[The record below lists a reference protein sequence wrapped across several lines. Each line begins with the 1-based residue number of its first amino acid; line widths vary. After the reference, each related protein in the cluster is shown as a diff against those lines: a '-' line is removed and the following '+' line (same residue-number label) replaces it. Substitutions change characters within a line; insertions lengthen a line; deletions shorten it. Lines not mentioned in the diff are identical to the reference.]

1 MRRLIRVALVAS
13 LPALMA
19 SPAASQTSASSRV
32 HYRLD
37 DNSTFQR
44 GCFGPCACPV
54 MEQGEVKGT
63 FLLTP
68 TSSDPLYQYYAVTN
82 VSWTARLPNGNV
94 LPIQGS
100 GTFKIGGEFAIQ
112 EQLSLD
118 LVVGND
124 PVQHFDSG
132 LVAPRVPFPLLDL
145 TISIHGVYCFDTVI
159 EVRARPFPKLAVGRD
174 AVGWD
179 PDPPATQYD
188 AVRGDLGTLRST
200 GGDYQAATEECV
212 AGHVP
217 DVSVPFELTPA
228 PGDGFWFLV
237 RTAGGSYDAW
247 DSTPVVPRDA
257 GIEAGPAPC
266 P

>member
-1 MRRLIRVALVAS
+1 MRRLIQVALVAS
-13 LPALMA
+13 LPALMV
-19 SPAASQTSASSRV
+19 SPAASQTSANSSV

-44 GCFGPCACPV
+44 GCFDPCACPV
-54 MEQGEVKGT
+54 MEQGGIKGT

-68 TSSDPLYQYYAVTN
+68 SSSDPLFQYYAVTN
-82 VSWTARLPNGNV
+82 VSWTAVLPNGNV
-94 LPIQGS
+94 LPIRGS

-132 LVAPRVPFPLLDL
+132 VVAPRVPFPFLDL

-159 EVRARPFPKLAVGRD
+159 EVRARPFPKIAVGRG
-174 AVGWD
+174 AVDWD

-188 AVRGDLGTLRST
+188 AVRGNLGTLKST
-200 GGDYQAATEECV
+200 GGNYQAATEECI
-212 AGHVP
+212 AGHVS
-217 DVSVPFELTPA
+217 DVSVPFELSPA
-228 PGDGFWFLV
+228 PGEGFWFLV
-237 RTAGGSYDAW
+237 RTAEGSYDAW
-247 DSTPVVPRDA
+247 DSTPVMPRDA
-257 GIEAGPAPC
+257 GIDAGPASC